1 MTKAIITPQPAFP
14 SPLSNS
20 PDIASNASRLLYLD
34 ALRGL
39 IMILMALD
47 HASFFI
53 AHKHP
58 AEFWGQPLPE
68 YAGAL
73 PFLTRFVTH
82 FCAPGFFFLM
92 GIGMML
98 FAQSRR
104 QLGWT
109 DSAIRKHFL
118 TRGGLLIVLQLFIE
132 NPAWVLGPAAEL
144 GTQPPGGGS
153 SVMLH
158 FGVLYG
164 LGASMIVCAFLLR
177 LNAIVLACISLLAML
192 VTQALI
198 PGADKVAELYSPLA
212 RLLLIP
218 GHTNIVQVFY
228 PLLPWIGLAVFG
240 LIFARWILANP
251 DSIPRKAALIGVG
264 FLLLFLL
271 VRLTAG
277 FGNIHPVNNSTW
289 ITFLNVTK
297 YPPSL
302 AYILLT
308 LGADL
313 LLLALFAG
321 VVTTLRSW
329 AKPLFVF
336 GQTALFF
343 YLAHLYLY
351 AVMGLTIAPAG
362 GTSLGWMYAYWAG
375 GLVMLYWFCVR
386 YRKFKQSTA
395 PNSVWRFF

>member
-1 MTKAIITPQPAFP
+1 MTKAVIPPQSEFPA
-14 SPLSNS
+14 PLSNS
-20 PDIASNASRLLYLD
+20 SNTASNEARLLYLD

-39 IMILMALD
+39 IMILMAVD

-58 AEFWGQPLPE
+58 SEFWGQPLPE

-98 FAQSRR
+98 FAESRR

-118 TRGGLLIVLQLFIE
+118 TRGALLIVLQLFIE

-144 GTQPPGGGS
+144 GSQPPGGGS

-177 LNAIVLACISLLAML
+177 LNAIVLACISLLAVL
-192 VTQALI
+192 LTQALI
-198 PGADKVAELYSPLA
+198 PGPDKVAELYSPLA

-228 PLLPWIGLAVFG
+228 PLLPWLGLAVFG

-251 DSIPRKAALIGVG
+251 AAIPRKAALIGAG

-271 VRLTAG
+271 VRLNAD

-308 LGADL
+308 LGVDL

-321 VVTTLRSW
+321 IVTTLRRW

-375 GLVMLYWFCVR
+375 GLVLLYLLCVR
-386 YRKFKQSTA
+386 YRNFKQGTA

>member
-1 MTKAIITPQPAFP
+1 MTKAITPPQPEFP
-14 SPLSNS
+14 APLSNS
-20 PDIASNASRLLYLD
+20 PDIASNGARLLYLD

-47 HASFFI
+47 HASLFI
-53 AHKHP
+53 AHKHS

-98 FAQSRR
+98 FAASRR

-118 TRGGLLIVLQLFIE
+118 TRGALLIVLQLFIE
-132 NPAWVLGPAAEL
+132 NPAWVLGPVAEL
-144 GTQPPGGGS
+144 GSQPPGGGS

-177 LNAIVLACISLLAML
+177 LNAIVLACISLLAVL
-192 VTQALI
+192 LTQALI
-198 PGADKVAELYSPLA
+198 PDPDKVAELYSPLA

-228 PLLPWIGLAVFG
+228 PLLPWLGLAVFG

-251 DSIPRKAALIGVG
+251 AAIPRKAALIGVG

-308 LGADL
+308 LGVDL
-313 LLLALFAG
+313 LLVALLAG
-321 VVTTLRSW
+321 IVTTLRRW

-351 AVMGLTIAPAG
+351 AVMGLTITPAG

-375 GLVMLYWFCVR
+375 GLVVLYLLCVR
-386 YRKFKQSTA
+386 YRKFKQGTA
-395 PNSVWRFF
+395 ADSFWRFF

>member
-1 MTKAIITPQPAFP
+1 MSEVIVDRRAQSAQTISSSSLAENREP
-14 SPLSNS
+14 
-20 PDIASNASRLLYLD
+20 RLLYLD

-39 IMILMALD
+39 IMILMAVD

-53 AHKHP
+53 AHQHP

-82 FCAPGFFFLM
+82 FCAPGFFFMM
-92 GIGMML
+92 GIGMTL

-104 QLGWT
+104 QLGWS

-118 TRGGLLIVLQLFIE
+118 TRGALLIVLQLFIE
-132 NPAWVLGPAAEL
+132 NPAWILGPTAEL
-144 GTQPPGGGS
+144 GTEPPGGGS
-153 SVMLH
+153 QVLLH

-177 LNAIVLACISLLAML
+177 LNAIVLACISLLSVL

-198 PGADKVAELYSPLA
+198 PGPDKVAELSSPLA

-228 PLLPWIGLAVFG
+228 PLLPWLGLAVFG

-251 DSIPRKAALIGVG
+251 AAIPRKAALFGTG

-271 VRLTAG
+271 VRLNAG
-277 FGNIHPVNNSTW
+277 FGNIHPVNNATW
-289 ITFLNVTK
+289 ITFLSVTK

-302 AYILLT
+302 TYILLT
-308 LGADL
+308 LGVDL
-313 LLLALFAG
+313 LLLALFAR
-321 VVTTLRSW
+321 VVTTLRRW

-375 GLVMLYWFCVR
+375 GLVLLYLLCVR
-386 YRKFKQSTA
+386 YRTFKQKTPA
-395 PNSVWRFF
+395 DSVWRFF

>member
-1 MTKAIITPQPAFP
+1 VTKAIITPQPEFP

-20 PDIASNASRLLYLD
+20 PDIASNEARLLYLD

-47 HASFFI
+47 HASLFI
-53 AHKHP
+53 AHKHS
-58 AEFWGQPLPE
+58 AEFWGQPLPN

-98 FAQSRR
+98 FAASRR

-118 TRGGLLIVLQLFIE
+118 TRGALLIVLQLFIE
-132 NPAWVLGPAAEL
+132 NPAWVMGPAAEL
-144 GTQPPGGGS
+144 GSQPPGGGS

-177 LNAIVLACISLLAML
+177 LNAIVLACISLLAVL
-192 VTQALI
+192 LTQALI
-198 PGADKVAELYSPLA
+198 PGPDKVAELYSPLA

-228 PLLPWIGLAVFG
+228 PLLPWLGLAVFG
-240 LIFARWILANP
+240 LIFARWILDNP
-251 DSIPRKAALIGVG
+251 AAVPRKAALIGAG

-308 LGADL
+308 LGVDL

-321 VVTTLRSW
+321 IVTTLRRW

-351 AVMGLTIAPAG
+351 AVMGLTITPAG

-375 GLVMLYWFCVR
+375 GLVLLCLLCIR
-386 YRKFKQSTA
+386 YRKFKHATA

>member
-1 MTKAIITPQPAFP
+1 MSEVIVDRRAQSAQTISSSVLAENREP
-14 SPLSNS
+14 
-20 PDIASNASRLLYLD
+20 RLPYLD

-39 IMILMALD
+39 IMILMAVD

-68 YAGAL
+68 YTGAF
-73 PFLTRFVTH
+73 PFLTRFLTH

-118 TRGGLLIVLQLFIE
+118 TRGALLIVLQLFIE
-132 NPAWVLGPAAEL
+132 NPAWILGPAAEL
-144 GTQPPGGGS
+144 GTRPPGGGS
-153 SVMLH
+153 EVLLH

-177 LNAIVLACISLLAML
+177 LSTIVLAAISLLAVL
-192 VTQALI
+192 ITQALI
-198 PGADKVAELYSPLA
+198 PGPENVATLYSPLP

-228 PLLPWIGLAVFG
+228 PLVPWLGLAVFG
-240 LIFARWILANP
+240 LIFARWIVANP
-251 DSIPRKAALIGVG
+251 AAIPRKAALLGVG

-277 FGNIHPVNNSTW
+277 FGNIHPVSFSSW

-308 LGADL
+308 LGVDL

-321 VVTTLRSW
+321 IVTILQRW

-351 AVMGLTIAPAG
+351 AVMGLTIAPPG
-362 GTSLGWMYAYWAG
+362 GTSLGWVYAYWAG
-375 GLVMLYWFCVR
+375 GLALLYLLCVC

>member
-1 MTKAIITPQPAFP
+1 MSEVIVDRRAQSAQI
-14 SPLSNS
+14 LSSSSLAENRE
-20 PDIASNASRLLYLD
+20 PRLLYLD

-39 IMILMALD
+39 IMILMAVD

-68 YAGAL
+68 YASAL

-98 FAQSRR
+98 FAESRR
-104 QLGWT
+104 QLGWM

-118 TRGGLLIVLQLFIE
+118 TRGALLVVLQLFIE

-144 GTQPPGGGS
+144 GTRPPGGGGE
-153 SVMLH
+153 VLLH

-177 LNAIVLACISLLAML
+177 LNAIVLACISLLAVL
-192 VTQALI
+192 LTQTLI
-198 PGADKVAELYSPLA
+198 PGPDKVAELYSPLA

-228 PLLPWIGLAVFG
+228 PLLPWLGLAVFG
-240 LIFARWILANP
+240 LIFARWIVANP
-251 DSIPRKAALIGVG
+251 AAIPRKAALIGLG
-264 FLLLFLL
+264 FLVLFLL
-271 VRLTAG
+271 VWLAGG
-277 FGNIHPVNNSTW
+277 FGNIHPVNFSSW
-289 ITFLNVTK
+289 ITFLNITK

-308 LGADL
+308 LGMDL
-313 LLLALFAG
+313 LLLALFARI
-321 VVTTLRSW
+321 VTRLQRW

-343 YLAHLYLY
+343 YLVHLYLY

-375 GLVMLYWFCVR
+375 GLGVLYLLCVR
-386 YRKFKQSTA
+386 YRTFKQGTA

>member
-1 MTKAIITPQPAFP
+1 MSQATLDGRAHSDTTISTA
-14 SPLSNS
+14 PLVA
-20 PDIASNASRLLYLD
+20 DNASRLLYLD

-39 IMILMALD
+39 IMILMAVD

-118 TRGGLLIVLQLFIE
+118 TRGALLVVLQLFIE
-132 NPAWVLGPAAEL
+132 NPAWILGPAAEL
-144 GTQPPGGGS
+144 SSQPPGGGS

-164 LGASMIVCAFLLR
+164 LGASMLVCAFLLR
-177 LNAIVLACISLLAML
+177 LNAIVLACISLLAVL
-192 VTQALI
+192 LTQALI
-198 PGADKVAELYSPLA
+198 PGPDKVAELYSPLA

-228 PLLPWIGLAVFG
+228 PLLPWLGLAVFG

-251 DSIPRKAALIGVG
+251 AAIPRQAALIGTG

-271 VRLTAG
+271 VRLAG
-277 FGNIHPVNNSTW
+277 SFGNIHPVNNSTW
-289 ITFLNVTK
+289 ITFLSVTK

-302 AYILLT
+302 AYVLLT
-308 LGADL
+308 LGVDL
-313 LLLALFAG
+313 LLLALFACI
-321 VVTTLRSW
+321 VTTLRRW

-351 AVMGLTIAPAG
+351 AGMGLAIAPAG

-375 GLVMLYWFCVR
+375 GLVLLYVFCVR
-386 YRKFKQSTA
+386 YRTFKQGTA
-395 PNSVWRFF
+395 PHSVWRFF

>member
-1 MTKAIITPQPAFP
+1 MSQATVDGRALSDTAIST
-14 SPLSNS
+14 SPLVA
-20 PDIASNASRLLYLD
+20 DNAPRLLYLD

-47 HASFFI
+47 HASLFI
-53 AHKHP
+53 AHKHSG
-58 AEFWGQPLPE
+58 EFWGQPLPE

-98 FAQSRR
+98 FATSRR

-118 TRGGLLIVLQLFIE
+118 TRGALLVVLQLFIE
-132 NPAWVLGPAAEL
+132 NPAWVVGPAAEL

-177 LNAIVLACISLLAML
+177 LNAIVLACISLLAVL
-192 VTQALI
+192 LTQALI
-198 PGADKVAELYSPLA
+198 PGPDKVAALYSPLA

-228 PLLPWIGLAVFG
+228 PLLPWLGLAVFG
-240 LIFARWILANP
+240 LIFANWILANP
-251 DSIPRKAALIGVG
+251 AAIPRKAALIGVS

-271 VRLTAG
+271 VRLNAG
-277 FGNIHPVNNSTW
+277 FGNSHPVNISNW

-308 LGADL
+308 LGVDL
-313 LLLALFAG
+313 LLLALFAR
-321 VVTTLRSW
+321 VITTLRRW
-329 AKPLFVF
+329 ARPLFVF

-351 AVMGLTIAPAG
+351 AVMGLTITPAG
-362 GTSLGWMYAYWAG
+362 GTSLGWMYANWAG
-375 GLVMLYWFCVR
+375 GLVLLYLFCVR
-386 YRKFKQSTA
+386 YRKFKQGTA

>member
-1 MTKAIITPQPAFP
+1 MSQSRVDDPTYAEATHA
-14 SPLSNS
+14 NS
-20 PDIASNASRLLYLD
+20 GSTDSKESRLLYLD

-39 IMILMALD
+39 IMILMAVD
-47 HASFFI
+47 HASYFI

-98 FAQSRR
+98 FAASRR

-109 DSAIRKHFL
+109 DNAIRKHFL
-118 TRGGLLIVLQLFIE
+118 TRGALLIVLQLFIE

-144 GTQPPGGGS
+144 GSHPPGGGS
-153 SVMLH
+153 GVMLH

-177 LNAIVLACISLLAML
+177 LNAIVLACISLLAVL
-192 VTQALI
+192 VTQTLI
-198 PGADKVAELYSPLA
+198 PGPDKVAELYSPLA

-228 PLLPWIGLAVFG
+228 PLLPWLGLAVFG
-240 LIFARWILANP
+240 LMFARWILANP
-251 DSIPRKAALIGVG
+251 AAIPRRATLIGVG

-271 VRLTAG
+271 VRLAGG
-277 FGNIHPVNNSTW
+277 FGNIHPVNTSTW

-308 LGADL
+308 LGVDL
-313 LLLALFAG
+313 LLLALFAR
-321 VVTTLRSW
+321 VVTTLRRW

-351 AVMGLTIAPAG
+351 AVMGLTIVSAG
-362 GTSLGWMYAYWAG
+362 GISLGWMYAYWAG
-375 GLVMLYWFCVR
+375 GLVLLYLLCVR
-386 YRKFKQSTA
+386 YRKFKQGTA
-395 PNSVWRFF
+395 PNSVWRFL

>member
-1 MTKAIITPQPAFP
+1 MSEVIVDRRAQSAQTISSSSLAENREP
-14 SPLSNS
+14 
-20 PDIASNASRLLYLD
+20 RLLYLD

-39 IMILMALD
+39 IMILMAVD

-98 FAQSRR
+98 FAASRR

-118 TRGGLLIVLQLFIE
+118 TRGALLVVLQLFIE

-144 GTQPPGGGS
+144 GSQPPGGGS

-177 LNAIVLACISLLAML
+177 LNAIVLDCISLLAVL
-192 VTQALI
+192 LTQVLI
-198 PGADKVAELYSPLA
+198 PGPENVAQLYSPLA

-228 PLLPWIGLAVFG
+228 PLLPWLGLAVFG

-251 DSIPRKAALIGVG
+251 AAIPRKAALIGAG

-271 VRLTAG
+271 VRLAGG
-277 FGNIHPVNNSTW
+277 FGNIHPVNNATW

-302 AYILLT
+302 AYVLLT
-308 LGADL
+308 LGVDL
-313 LLLALFAG
+313 LLLALFAR
-321 VVTTLRSW
+321 VVTTLRRW
-329 AKPLFVF
+329 VKPLFVF

-351 AVMGLTIAPAG
+351 AVMGLTITPSG

-375 GLVMLYWFCVR
+375 GLGLLYLLCVR
-386 YRKFKQSTA
+386 YRTFKQSTA

>member
-1 MTKAIITPQPAFP
+1 MSEVIVDRRAQSAQTI
-14 SPLSNS
+14 SNS
-20 PDIASNASRLLYLD
+20 FLAENREPRLLYLD

-39 IMILMALD
+39 IMILMAVD
-47 HASFFI
+47 HASYFI
-53 AHKHP
+53 AHQHP

-68 YAGAL
+68 YASAL

-98 FAQSRR
+98 FAESRR

-109 DSAIRKHFL
+109 ESAIRKHFL
-118 TRGGLLIVLQLFIE
+118 TRGALLIVLQLFIE

-144 GTQPPGGGS
+144 GSHPPGGGS
-153 SVMLH
+153 EVLLH

-177 LNAIVLACISLLAML
+177 LNAIVLAIISLLAVL
-192 VTQALI
+192 LTQALI
-198 PGADKVAELYSPLA
+198 PGAENAATLYSPLP

-218 GHTNIVQVFY
+218 GHTNLVQVFY
-228 PLLPWIGLAVFG
+228 PLIPWLGLAVFG
-240 LIFARWILANP
+240 LIFVRWIMVNP
-251 DSIPRKAALIGVG
+251 AAIPRKAALIGVG

-271 VRLTAG
+271 MRLGGG
-277 FGNIHPVNNSTW
+277 FGNIHPVSFSSW

-308 LGADL
+308 LGVDL
-313 LLLALFAG
+313 LVLALFARME
-321 VVTTLRSW
+321 TTLRHW

-343 YLAHLYLY
+343 YLVHLYLY
-351 AVMGLTIAPAG
+351 AVMGLTFAPAG

-375 GLVMLYWFCVR
+375 GLVLLYLLCVW
-386 YRKFKQSTA
+386 YRTFKQSTA

>member
-1 MTKAIITPQPAFP
+1 MSNATMDGRTQSGKTPSTTPVAE
-14 SPLSNS
+14 N
-20 PDIASNASRLLYLD
+20 NASRLVYLD

-39 IMILMALD
+39 IMILMAVD

-68 YAGAL
+68 YPGAL

-98 FAQSRR
+98 FAESRR

-118 TRGGLLIVLQLFIE
+118 MRGALLIVLQLFIE
-132 NPAWVLGPAAEL
+132 NPAWILGPAAEL
-144 GTQPPGGGS
+144 GTRPPGGGS
-153 SVMLH
+153 EVLLH

-177 LNAIVLACISLLAML
+177 LNAIVLVCISLLAVL
-192 VTQALI
+192 LTQALI
-198 PGADKVAELYSPLA
+198 PGPENVAELYSPLP

-228 PLLPWIGLAVFG
+228 PLIPWVGLAVFG
-240 LIFARWILANP
+240 LIFARWIVANSA
-251 DSIPRKAALIGVG
+251 SIPRKAALIGVG
-264 FLLLFLL
+264 FLVVFLL
-271 VRLTAG
+271 VRLAGG
-277 FGNIHPVNNSTW
+277 FGNIHTVNFSSW

-308 LGADL
+308 LGLDL
-313 LLLALFAG
+313 LLLALFARI
-321 VVTTLRSW
+321 VTRLEHW

-343 YLAHLYLY
+343 YLVHLYLY
-351 AVMGLTIAPAG
+351 ALMGLTIAPAG
-362 GTSLGWMYAYWAG
+362 GTSLSWMYAYWAG
-375 GLVMLYWFCVR
+375 GLVLLYLLCVR
-386 YRKFKQSTA
+386 YRTFKQSTA

>member
-1 MTKAIITPQPAFP
+1 MDERALSDTTIST
-14 SPLSNS
+14 SP
-20 PDIASNASRLLYLD
+20 PVEDKASRLLYLD

-39 IMILMALD
+39 IMILMAVD

-53 AHKHP
+53 GHKHP

-68 YAGAL
+68 YASAL

-98 FAQSRR
+98 FAASRR

-118 TRGGLLIVLQLFIE
+118 TRGALLIVLQLFIE

-144 GTQPPGGGS
+144 GTKSPGGGS
-153 SVMLH
+153 EVLLH

-164 LGASMIVCAFLLR
+164 LGASMIACAFLLR
-177 LNAIVLACISLLAML
+177 LNAIFLTVISLLAIL
-192 VTQALI
+192 LTQALI
-198 PGADKVAELYSPLA
+198 PGPDKVAELYSPLS

-228 PLLPWIGLAVFG
+228 PLLPWLGLAVFG

-251 DSIPRKAALIGVG
+251 AAIPRKAALIGAG

-277 FGNIHPVNNSTW
+277 FGNIHPVNNATW
-289 ITFLNVTK
+289 IAFLNVTK

-308 LGADL
+308 LGVDL
-313 LLLALFAG
+313 LLLALFARI
-321 VVTTLRSW
+321 VTILQRW
-329 AKPLFVF
+329 AKPLLVF

-343 YLAHLYLY
+343 YLVHLYLY
-351 AVMGLTIAPAG
+351 AVMGLTITPSG
-362 GTSLGWMYAYWAG
+362 GTSLGWMYAYWSG
-375 GLVMLYWFCVR
+375 GLVLLYLLCVR
-386 YRKFKQSTA
+386 YRNFKQSTA